1 MTHDTI
7 CVLTQLIHA
16 FKGSGK
22 EEVMITIDYKDP
34 RPLYEQV
41 AEKMKNLI
49 IKGILEADSKMPS
62 VRSLALELSIN
73 PNTIQKA
80 YEKLEQMGYLYV
92 IKGRGN
98 FVSYQEDLL
107 IIRKQE
113 LLETLGRLV
122 KEAMEYGVTKEE
134 LLEYL
139 ERNGGG
145 L

>member
-1 MTHDTI
+1 
-7 CVLTQLIHA
+7 
-16 FKGSGK
+16 
-22 EEVMITIDYKDP
+22 MITIDYKDP

-62 VRSLALELSIN
+62 VRSLAVELSIN

-107 IIRKQE
+107 VIRKQE
-113 LLETLGRLV
+113 LLEIIGRLV